1 MRTIALQ
8 YMRSLGLANPRME
21 AIEKMSLVRLSI
33 FEGMH
38 RALLS
43 IGDDE
48 ADIFYISVL
57 FLYHFHLSFT

>member
-8 YMRSLGLANPRME
+8 YMRSLGLANPTMQGT
-21 AIEKMSLVRLSI
+21 EKMSLVRLSI

-38 RALLS
+38 RALIS

-48 ADIFYISVL
+48 ADKFYMSVL
-57 FLYHFHLSFT
+57 

>member
-8 YMRSLGLANPRME
+8 YVRSLGLAYPTIRYAE
-21 AIEKMSLVRLSI
+21 TMSLVRLSI

-38 RALLS
+38 RALMS

-48 ADIFYISVL
+48 ADKFYISVL
-57 FLYHFHLSFT
+57 

>member
-8 YMRSLGLANPRME
+8 YMRSLGLANPTMQST
-21 AIEKMSLVRLSI
+21 EKMSLVRLSI

-38 RALLS
+38 RALIS
-43 IGDDE
+43 IKDDE

-57 FLYHFHLSFT
+57 LFI

>member
-8 YMRSLGLANPRME
+8 YMRALGMTNPKME
-21 AIEKMSLVRLSI
+21 ADEKMCLVRLSI

-43 IGDDE
+43 IEDDE
-48 ADIFYISVL
+48 ADIFYIYMYY
-57 FLYHFHLSFT
+57 FYIIFI